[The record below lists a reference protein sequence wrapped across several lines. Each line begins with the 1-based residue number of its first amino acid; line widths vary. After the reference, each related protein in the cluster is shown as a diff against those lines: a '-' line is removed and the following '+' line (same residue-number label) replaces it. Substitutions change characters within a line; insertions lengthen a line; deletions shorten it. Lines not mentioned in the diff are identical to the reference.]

1 MKKAIPILLIVL
13 VSCGGQPLELDKA
26 KTVSNNLI
34 KTIKNERFDN
44 FADDYKKGTLN
55 KLWANNGLRTKS
67 INCVGIKLNQML

>member
-1 MKKAIPILLIVL
+1 MKKVIPIILIVL
-13 VSCGGQPLELDKA
+13 ASYAGQTLELDKA

-55 KLWANNGLRTKS
+55 KLWANNRLRTEN
-67 INCVGIKLNQML
+67 INCVDIELKLML